1 MTRHPIGPS
10 TVPLTPRHARRRAG
24 VRADPPRRLLPPS
37 VALAVAA
44 APAAA
49 TMYKWVDANGRVVYS
64 DQPPPANVKSEVVKP
79 PPPPA
84 NPNAAQELEE
94 QDVANKQRD
103 KKRAED
109 AKAAETAR
117 QTSERRREVC
127 VTGARADQGAAAKD
141 EAMYRF
147 NEKGEK
153 VYLQRRDAARGVRA
167 PAAACARELPRVSAS
182 RDRGVGDR
190 ESTSSRDWPG

>member
-1 MTRHPIGPS
+1 MRFPMDQAPF
-10 TVPLTPRHARRRAG
+10 PLPPRQQRRRAG
-24 VRADPPRRLLPPS
+24 IPLRIRLG
-37 VALAVAA
+37 VAVAAAIALAVAA

-49 TMYKWVDANGRVVYS
+49 TVYKWVDANGRVVYS

-84 NPNAAQELEE
+84 NPDAARELEE
-94 QDVANKQRD
+94 QDIANKQRD

-117 QTSERRREVC
+117 QASERRREAC
-127 VTGARADQGAAAKD
+127 VNALGHLKALQAKD
-141 EAMYRF
+141 ETMYRY

-153 VYLQRRDAARGVRA
+153 VFYDDEMRRQEFERQQQVVRET
-167 PAAACARELPRVSAS
+167 C
-182 RDRGVGDR
+182 
-190 ESTSSRDWPG
+190 PG